1 MSEGGIEQPNNASGT
16 ELLESI
22 DSEDTGGVSLMDF
35 CAQLDDCTPT
45 VRWSAHSLEHP
56 EALSRVA
63 QAKLIPWWNMEPFL
77 FKSAS

>member
-1 MSEGGIEQPNNASGT
+1 MSEGGIEQPNNASGP

-45 VRWSAHSLEHP
+45 VR
-56 EALSRVA
+56 
-63 QAKLIPWWNMEPFL
+63 
-77 FKSAS
+77 